1 MGGTLEVESEVGL
14 GSVFRF
20 VLPYEIA
27 TTPTTTAAPEALSA
41 SHLSPLDIRLVE
53 DNPINQKLAISLLE
67 KWGHRVILAVNG
79 QEALDK
85 VVAGERIDVVLMD
98 MQMPVMDGL
107 SATRAIRDFECE
119 AERPITP
126 IVMLTAN
133 ALPEHVAAA
142 RVAGADRHLAKP
154 FQAADLLAL
163 IAAPDVASR
172 QAA

>member
-1 MGGTLEVESEVGL
+1 
-14 GSVFRF
+14 
-20 VLPYEIA
+20 
-27 TTPTTTAAPEALSA
+27 
-41 SHLSPLDIRLVE
+41 
-53 DNPINQKLAISLLE
+53 
-67 KWGHRVILAVNG
+67 
-79 QEALDK
+79 
-85 VVAGERIDVVLMD
+85 
-98 MQMPVMDGL
+98 MDGL

-133 ALPEHVAAA
+133 ALPEHVTAA
-142 RVAGADRHLAKP
+142 RIAGADRHLAKP